1 MSFLMTMPVSPQDEF
16 RIGTSL
22 IVLVTAWIT
31 NGRYVRFLPSRN
43 LAIAEKSASKNVTT
57 WAEVWRLLS
66 IRSAM
71 VFRIGVN
78 GRISSHPPFPS
89 PSRGEEWVGVALG
102 RADPPFAR

>member
-16 RIGTSL
+16 RTGTSL
-22 IVLVTAWIT
+22 IALVTAWIT

-57 WAEVWRLLS
+57 WAEVWRLLT

-78 GRISSHPPFPS
+78 GRISSATDGAAAT
-89 PSRGEEWVGVALG
+89 RIDGG
-102 RADPPFAR
+102 RAASRFAR